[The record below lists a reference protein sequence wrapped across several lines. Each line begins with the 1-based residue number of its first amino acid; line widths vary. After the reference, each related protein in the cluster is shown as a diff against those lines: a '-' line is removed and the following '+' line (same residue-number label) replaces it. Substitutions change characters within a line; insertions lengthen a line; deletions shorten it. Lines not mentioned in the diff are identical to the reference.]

1 MVPPH
6 EPLPWQCNTD
16 TTLVPLTFDGETVG
30 FLKPE
35 YALRLVDL
43 LNDEKRYRR
52 ALKLACEELVRRSN
66 GRLGTTEMLF
76 KEYLERA
83 KTPSIGT
90 PAIALLLR
98 HRQEEL
104 GVTDKEFIQFCDSYR
119 LSPDKLQAI
128 DDGDT
133 LIEHTMVA
141 SLARILGL
149 PLEDVIQIAGE

>member
-1 MVPPH
+1 MVLPH

-16 TTLVPLTFDGETVG
+16 MTLVPLTFDGETVG

-52 ALKLACEELVRRSN
+52 ALRLACEELVRRSN
-66 GRLGTTEMLF
+66 GRLGTTELLF
-76 KEYLERA
+76 NEYLERA
-83 KTPSIGT
+83 KTPRIGT
-90 PAIALLLR
+90 PAIAMLLR

-119 LSPDKLQAI
+119 LSPDALQAI
-128 DDGDT
+128 YDGDT
-133 LIEHTMVA
+133 LIENTMFA
-141 SLARILGL
+141 PLARILGL
-149 PLEDVIQIAGE
+149 PLEDVIRIAGD